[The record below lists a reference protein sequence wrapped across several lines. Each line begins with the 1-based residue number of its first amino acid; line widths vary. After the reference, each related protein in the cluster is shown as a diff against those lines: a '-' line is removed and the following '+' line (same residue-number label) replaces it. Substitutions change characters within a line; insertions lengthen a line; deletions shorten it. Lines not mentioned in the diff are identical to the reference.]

1 MRGPA
6 LLVFCHDTEIA
17 WLRFL
22 RPGFRHVFVALP
34 VAGGWITL
42 DPLSTRLEADY
53 HPLPPDT
60 DLAAW
65 FRTRGHHVLPAAQRP
80 PVPAQ
85 WPVAPFTCVTLVKR
99 VLGIRAPWVQTPWQL
114 YRHLGGATP
123 APQPSRKSSRN
134 KECPTLARLV
144 SSPKPRTGAV
154 PTASVAV
161 ASAPVPAVSTVPAMA
176 TTSTVSPPTAAEQ
189 SLLRRSTGRAGTILT
204 GWRGVLAPGALAP
217 ARKTLL
223 GE

>member
-1 MRGPA
+1 MKGPA

-17 WLRFL
+17 WLRLL

-53 HPLPPDT
+53 HPLPADT

-65 FRTRGHHVLPAAQRP
+65 FRARGHHVLPAPLLP
-80 PVPAQ
+80 PLPAQ
-85 WPVAPFTCVTLVKR
+85 WPLAPFTCVTVAKR
-99 VLGIRAPWVQTPWQL
+99 VLGIHAPLVQTPWQL
-114 YRHLGGATP
+114 YRHLGGA
-123 APQPSRKSSRN
+123 PSLPDRK
-134 KECPTLARLV
+134 KECPILARLV
-144 SSPKPRTGAV
+144 SSPKPRTAAA
-154 PTASVAV
+154 TTTSVA
-161 ASAPVPAVSTVPAMA
+161 AAPVAAPVASTVPTVMA
-176 TTSTVSPPTAAEQ
+176 SAALPSATAAEQ
-189 SLLRRSTGRAGTILT
+189 NLLRRSTGRAGTVLT
-204 GWRGVLAPGALAP
+204 GWRGVLAPGVLAP

>member
-6 LLVFCHDTEIA
+6 LLVFCHDTDIA

-34 VAGGWITL
+34 AAGGWITL
-42 DPLSTRLEADY
+42 DPLSTRLEVEF
-53 HPLPPDT
+53 HPLPDDT

-65 FRTRGHHVLPAAQRP
+65 FRTRGHRVLPAPLYAP
-80 PVPAQ
+80 LPAQ
-85 WPVAPFTCVTLVKR
+85 WPLAPFTCVTVAKR

-114 YRHLGGATP
+114 YRHLGGQPPAP
-123 APQPSRKSSRN
+123 APQ
-134 KECPTLARLV
+134 KECPILARLV
-144 SSPKPRTGAV
+144 SSPKPRASAVTASPTPAVTIQATGPAQPAAIS
-154 PTASVAV
+154 PTASG
-161 ASAPVPAVSTVPAMA
+161 
-176 TTSTVSPPTAAEQ
+176 PTAAEQ
-189 SLLRRSTGRAGTILT
+189 NLLRRSTGRAGTVLT

>member
-17 WLRFL
+17 WLRLL

-34 VAGGWITL
+34 VAGGWVTL
-42 DPLSTRLEADY
+42 DPLSTRLEVEF
-53 HPLPPDT
+53 HPLPADT

-65 FRTRGHHVLPAAQRP
+65 FRTRGHSVLPVLLCP
-80 PVPAQ
+80 PLPAQ
-85 WPVAPFTCVTLVKR
+85 WPLAPFTCVTVAKR

-114 YRHLGGATP
+114 YRHLGGDPSAPTP
-123 APQPSRKSSRN
+123 Q
-134 KECPTLARLV
+134 KECPILARLA
-144 SSPKPRTGAV
+144 SSPKPR
-154 PTASVAV
+154 PTVVAASPAPAATLSLANPAPAV
-161 ASAPVPAVSTVPAMA
+161 ATGPAAPAS
-176 TTSTVSPPTAAEQ
+176 TAAEQ
-189 SLLRRSTGRAGTILT
+189 SLLRRSTGRAGTVLT

>member
-6 LLVFCHDTEIA
+6 LLVFCHETEIA
-17 WLRFL
+17 WLRCL
-22 RPGFRHVFVALP
+22 RPGFRHVFIALP

-42 DPLSTRLEADY
+42 DPLSTRLEAEY
-53 HPLPPDT
+53 HPLPAGT

-65 FRTRGHHVLPAAQRP
+65 FRARGHQVLAASQSP

-85 WPVAPFTCVTLVKR
+85 WPLAPFTCVTLVKR

-114 YRHLGGATP
+114 YCHLGGPQSVP
-123 APQPSRKSSRN
+123 ADK
-134 KECPTLARLV
+134 KECPILARLV
-144 SSPKPRTGAV
+144 SSPKPRTSAV
-154 PTASVAV
+154 APNSPTPSPAPAPLVSAVQAVTAGKAAAPTAG
-161 ASAPVPAVSTVPAMA
+161 
-176 TTSTVSPPTAAEQ
+176 EQ
-189 SLLRRSTGRAGTILT
+189 SLLRRSAGRAGTVLT

-217 ARKTLL
+217 TRKTLL